1 MESSE
6 PDTVFFRDCLEY
18 VIGSNP
24 DIQSYENAELLA
36 FMDENRSLL
45 PPYLRWFKFYRSI
58 CAYKKGKAGNTDSDG
73 MMVRLNCLVLMLHD
87 AQNITERSR
96 QID

>member
-36 FMDENRSLL
+36 AMDENRSLL
-45 PPYLRWFKFYRSI
+45 PPYLRWFEFYRSI
-58 CAYKKGKAGNTDSDG
+58 CAYEKDKVKNTDFDG